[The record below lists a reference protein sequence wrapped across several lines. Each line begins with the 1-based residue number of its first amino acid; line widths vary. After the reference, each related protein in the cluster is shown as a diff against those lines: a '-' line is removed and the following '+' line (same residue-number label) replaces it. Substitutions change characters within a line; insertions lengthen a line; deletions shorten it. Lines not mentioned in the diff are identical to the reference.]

1 METLERDKLKGMALL
16 KYMIENKKKMEEEAV
31 EEYKNS
37 KSMHE
42 AFDRLSIRR
51 KEKLKNQILQK

>member
-16 KYMIENKKKMEEEAV
+16 RYMIENKKKMEEEAI

-37 KSMHE
+37 EIMQAVVRE
-42 AFDRLSIRR
+42 LRANNQR
-51 KEKLKNQILQK
+51 KKTFRQ

>member
-1 METLERDKLKGMALL
+1 MALL

>member
-16 KYMIENKKKMEEEAV
+16 RYMIENKKKMEEEAV

-37 KSMHE
+37 KEMQE
-42 AFDRLSIRR
+42 AFDRLALRR
-51 KEKLKNQILQK
+51 SEKQKNQIRQK

>member
-16 KYMIENKKKMEEEAV
+16 RYMIENKKKMEEEAI

-37 KSMHE
+37 EKMQAVVKELRANNQRKKS
-42 AFDRLSIRR
+42 FR
-51 KEKLKNQILQK
+51 Q

>member
-16 KYMIENKKKMEEEAV
+16 RYMIENKKKMEEEAV

-37 KSMHE
+37 KEMQ
-42 AFDRLSIRR
+42 AFVRELRASNQR
-51 KEKLKNQILQK
+51 KKSFRQ

>member
-16 KYMIENKKKMEEEAV
+16 RYMIENKKKMEEEAI

-37 KSMHE
+37 EKMQAVVRELRASNQ
-42 AFDRLSIRR
+42 R
-51 KEKLKNQILQK
+51 KKTFRQ

>member
-42 AFDRLSIRR
+42 AFDRLALKR
-51 KEKLKNQILQK
+51 KQKLKKSFRQ

>member
-16 KYMIENKKKMEEEAV
+16 RYMIENKKKMEEEAV

-37 KSMHE
+37 
-42 AFDRLSIRR
+42 
-51 KEKLKNQILQK
+51 EKLQAVVRELRASNQRKKSFRQ